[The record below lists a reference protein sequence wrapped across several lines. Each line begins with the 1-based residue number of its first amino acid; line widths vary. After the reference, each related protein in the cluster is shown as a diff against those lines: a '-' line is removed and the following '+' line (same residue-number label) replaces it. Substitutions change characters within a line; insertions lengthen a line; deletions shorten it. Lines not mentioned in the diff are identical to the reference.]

1 VKVSVEICLV
11 PMGAGTSVSI
21 YIAACQRVLE
31 AAGLTPHMHAYGTN
45 VEGDWDVVFAALKQC
60 HETVHRMGAARIF
73 TALKVGT
80 RTDREQSLDD
90 KMTSVQQKLAAD
102 PTGNA

>member
-1 VKVSVEICLV
+1 MKVSVEICLV
-11 PMGAGTSVSI
+11 PIGAGTSVSA
-21 YIAACQRVLE
+21 YIAACQRVLK

-60 HETVHRMGAARIF
+60 HETVHGMGAARIF

-80 RTDREQSLDD
+80 RTDREQSLAD

-102 PTGNA
+102 LPGKA